1 MLQLGGRI
9 SSEGKLSVYNQQ
21 KLNDWRERHAGK
33 EIVLVVKLKKPNRS
47 TPQNGYYWSVV
58 VPMITEA
65 VNEYGNEWTND
76 ETHEFLKSRFNNREV
91 EMKGGV
97 IVSLPQSTT
106 SLDKAEFGRY
116 IDEVKQ
122 WASVV
127 LGLYIPQPNEQL
139 TIDHYLNQP

>member
-9 SSEGKLSVYNQQ
+9 SSEGKMSVYNQQ

-47 TPQNGYYWSVV
+47 TPQNGYYWRVV
-58 VPMITEA
+58 VPMITES
-65 VNEYGNEWTND
+65 VNECGNEWTND

-91 EMKGGV
+91 EMKNGV

-106 SLDKAEFGRY
+106 GMDTAEFSRY

-122 WASVV
+122 WSSVV
-127 LGLYIPQPNEQL
+127 LGLYIPEPNEQL

>member
-47 TPQNGYYWSVV
+47 TSQNGYYWSVV

-76 ETHEFLKSRFNNREV
+76 DTHEFLKSRFNNREV
-91 EMKGGV
+91 EMKNGV

-106 SLDKAEFGRY
+106 GMDTAEFSRY

-122 WASVV
+122 WSSVV
-127 LGLYIPQPNEQL
+127 LGLYIPEPNEQL
-139 TIDHYLNQP
+139 TIDHYLNNQ

>member
-127 LGLYIPQPNEQL
+127 LGLYIPEPNEQL